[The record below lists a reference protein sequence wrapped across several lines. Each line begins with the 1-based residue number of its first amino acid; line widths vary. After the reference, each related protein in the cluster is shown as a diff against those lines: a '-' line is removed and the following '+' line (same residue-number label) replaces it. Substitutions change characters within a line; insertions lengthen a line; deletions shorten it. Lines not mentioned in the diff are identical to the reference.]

1 MMLFEF
7 VLLSVRTGDFFM
19 DILVPGFA
27 GGVVLLLIGASLLR
41 HWGFEIGF

>member
-19 DILVPGFA
+19 DILVPGVA
-27 GGVVLLLIGASLLR
+27 GGVVLLLIGASLLK